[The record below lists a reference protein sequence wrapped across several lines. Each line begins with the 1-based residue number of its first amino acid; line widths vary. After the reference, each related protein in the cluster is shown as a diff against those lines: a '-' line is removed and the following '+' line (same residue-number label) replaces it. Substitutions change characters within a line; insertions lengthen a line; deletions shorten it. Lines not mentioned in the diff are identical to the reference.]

1 MVADDASDVVV
12 DVDGNFIDTNQNDR
26 IGIRGSIRNTG
37 VTRLTIQNNQ
47 IGQTTALPGTV
58 GTRSAIDIEVFDDSG
73 ATDDVRILID
83 NNQLRVNKT
92 SGTSEVLDFFI
103 DQNADAH
110 LTVTNNT
117 FTNLGSGDGAEI
129 VTDTAGTTL
138 CLDLRSNTA
147 VNPGPATGDIELVEL
162 AGTYSVEA
170 LASVV
175 ANNPSA
181 NIIFD
186 PNMAAFTN
194 AAGCLTP

>member
-1 MVADDASDVVV
+1 VVADDASDVVV

-110 LTVTNNT
+110 LTVTT
-117 FTNLGSGDGAEI
+117 TRSPTSARG
-129 VTDTAGTTL
+129 TAP
-138 CLDLRSNTA
+138 RSSPTRRA
-147 VNPGPATGDIELVEL
+147 RRC
-162 AGTYSVEA
+162 
-170 LASVV
+170 ASTC
-175 ANNPSA
+175 AR
-181 NIIFD
+181 
-186 PNMAAFTN
+186 TRR
-194 AAGCLTP
+194 